1 MFGSAKYRNYQYG
14 CDDHITV
21 VHTEQLDKHSA
32 IFVTSAL
39 DKAAHTGDFDYSRNF
54 YAKDA
59 DNLFIKLPVTDSGTP
74 DYKKMSIYLRAIE
87 KLVIKGV
94 VEWKNKKITTT
105 AKIVNE
111 HTS

>member
-1 MFGSAKYRNYQYG
+1 MHFIIA
-14 CDDHITV
+14 V
-21 VHTEQLDKHSA
+21 
-32 IFVTSAL
+32 
-39 DKAAHTGDFDYSRNF
+39 
-54 YAKDA
+54 

-87 KLVIKGV
+87 KLVIKSV